1 MDRINTLLE
10 LIQELKAL
18 DKEGT
23 IYATK
28 PWTTKSKAIV
38 LQELVSGEIPQ
49 EAKDLGLSYF
59 IEVYIACDFIEEWE
73 KSFPIAASAEKKVF
87 KVN

>member
-38 LQELVSGEIPQ
+38 LQELVSG
-49 EAKDLGLSYF
+49 
-59 IEVYIACDFIEEWE
+59 
-73 KSFPIAASAEKKVF
+73 
-87 KVN
+87 